1 MNSIAPSRA
10 PWQRLH
16 MSCNSIATL
25 AVVVFLYNGSLTA
38 LAQPV
43 QPNAG
48 GPQMVRTSERSELG
62 LLQAAPALSI
72 RPSTGFL
79 DGLVWSDAGTLVY
92 FVTDGATYIE
102 AHVVELASK
111 QERVLPLPATLLH
124 PIAVQIHGPWLV
136 IVAADDQNMKFV
148 QWIDVT
154 AKVSVNIKLKARRAP
169 PTISGLDEAS
179 FVNRKGKIFLS
190 IVHRSRKGDTLR
202 VSIALVDPGS
212 GKRAKNPRPIDLDQ
226 SERAAALSL
235 QILYWSEGF
244 TRAHGLR
251 EGKFIKANDRR
262 GANTEAVY
270 DVIAGTFLSDQAL
283 TDLVAL
289 SKNAETLRV
298 MNEIS
303 FVRFTTDRSQIEIWK
318 DGKPQTLELP
328 LATYKTDM
336 LSSTIESSGAVW
348 FGLHSEPA
356 NAVALAA
363 KKIDPALFD
372 VYRFDPSTAALQL
385 IRRFPAENKNFIVGG
400 TGNLVWVAENNRGIS
415 RGSKQLDVWMV
426 P

>member
-1 MNSIAPSRA
+1 
-10 PWQRLH
+10 
-16 MSCNSIATL
+16 
-25 AVVVFLYNGSLTA
+25 
-38 LAQPV
+38 
-43 QPNAG
+43 
-48 GPQMVRTSERSELG
+48 
-62 LLQAAPALSI
+62 
-72 RPSTGFL
+72 
-79 DGLVWSDAGTLVY
+79 
-92 FVTDGATYIE
+92 
-102 AHVVELASK
+102 
-111 QERVLPLPATLLH
+111 
-124 PIAVQIHGPWLV
+124 
-136 IVAADDQNMKFV
+136 
-148 QWIDVT
+148 
-154 AKVSVNIKLKARRAP
+154 
-169 PTISGLDEAS
+169 
-179 FVNRKGKIFLS
+179 
-190 IVHRSRKGDTLR
+190 
-202 VSIALVDPGS
+202 VDPGS